1 MLIIENF
8 QDIVELF
15 YCEVNSYRFKIKA
28 STIQEMQAMI
38 ALDTLLYQYC
48 GDAVCA
54 RRRSSTI
61 LGQSK
66 LRSHPDRLHKSRLE
80 SKLKLHHLDFRYM
93 SHCIQKQRHR
103 QQNSEVFEE
112 LCVAPI
118 VKRKDIQFK
127 FAGANPVPKDG
138 LRKKVLDKT
147 HVQFT
152 PAPSN
157 QFHSLFPKQHL
168 LVGHMPNSRFKG
180 SIKQFSNSGNLLSV
194 L

>member
-1 MLIIENF
+1 M
-8 QDIVELF
+8 QDLVELL
-15 YCEVNSYRFKIKA
+15 YCEVNSSRFKIKA
-28 STIQEMQAMI
+28 STIQETQAMI
-38 ALDTLLYQYC
+38 SLDALLYQHC

-54 RRRSSTI
+54 RRRSTFT

-66 LRSHPDRLHKSRLE
+66 LRSHPDRLGSCLE
-80 SKLKLHHLDFRYM
+80 SKVRVHHLNFRYM
-93 SHCIQKQRHR
+93 SHCVQKQRQR
-103 QQNSEVFEE
+103 QQSSEVFEE
-112 LCVAPI
+112 MCVTPTI
-118 VKRKDIQFK
+118 RRKDIQFK

-152 PAPSN
+152 PVVSN

-168 LVGHMPNSRFKG
+168 LVGHMPNSRYNGTTKQL
-180 SIKQFSNSGNLLSV
+180 SIYSCNLLNV